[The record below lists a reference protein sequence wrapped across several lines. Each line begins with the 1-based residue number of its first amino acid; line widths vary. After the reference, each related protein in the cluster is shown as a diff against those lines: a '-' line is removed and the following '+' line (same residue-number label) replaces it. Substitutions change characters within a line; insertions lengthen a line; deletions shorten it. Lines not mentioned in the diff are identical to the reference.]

1 MKYRTPEEFSEGIL
15 EGSRL
20 ALSKAITLIESERA
34 EDRAIASVLLNAMM
48 PHGGA
53 SIRLGITGVPG
64 AGKSTFIEALG
75 CLLAERGHKVAVLA
89 IDPSSTISGG
99 SILADKTR
107 MEKLSTCASAF
118 IRPSP
123 SSSHLGGVARKTRE
137 TMILCEAAGFDVVF
151 VETVGVGQSEIA
163 AASMVDFFL
172 VLMIPDAGDELQGI
186 KKGVLEVADAIAVN
200 KADLQN
206 MDKALAAK
214 KVYENALHIISPA
227 SKNWA
232 PPVLTC
238 SALEGTGISEIWDT
252 VLKHHS
258 IFTESGELVRK
269 RREQDVNWMWSLLD
283 CYLKDHIFSQPSVKH
298 AIEEARAAVIEGAM
312 TPDSAALQILKT
324 IIASSGCTPE
334 K

>member
-1 MKYRTPEEFSEGIL
+1 MRYRTAEEYSEGIL
-15 EGSRL
+15 EGNRL

-34 EDRAIASVLLNAMM
+34 GDRIIASALLNALI
-48 PHGGA
+48 PHSGS

-64 AGKSTFIEALG
+64 SGKSTFVEVLG
-75 CLLAERGHKVAVLA
+75 CHLADRGHKVAVLA

-107 MEKLSTCASAF
+107 MEKLSTNASAF

-151 VETVGVGQSEIA
+151 IETVGVGQSEIA

-186 KKGVLEVADAIAVN
+186 KKGVLEVADAIVVN
-200 KADLQN
+200 KADIRN
-206 MDKALAAK
+206 MEKALAAR
-214 KVYENALHIISPA
+214 KVYENALHIISPT
-227 SKNWA
+227 SKNWK

-238 SALEGTGISEIWDT
+238 SALEETGIDEIWDI
-252 VLKHHS
+252 VMKHHA
-258 IFTESGELVRK
+258 IFAESGELVRK

-283 CYLKDHIFSQPSVKH
+283 SYLKDHIFSQPSVKR
-298 AIEEARAAVIEGAM
+298 AIEDARSAVIEGAI
-312 TPDSAALQILKT
+312 TPDSAAMLILNT
-324 IIASSGCTPE
+324 IVARPDSVPE